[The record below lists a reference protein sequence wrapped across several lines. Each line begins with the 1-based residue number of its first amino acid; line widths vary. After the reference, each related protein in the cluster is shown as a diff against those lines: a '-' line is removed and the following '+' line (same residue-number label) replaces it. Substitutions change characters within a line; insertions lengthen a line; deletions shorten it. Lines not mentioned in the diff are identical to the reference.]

1 MNDEILTL
9 SMYFAERERRDGRFL
24 AETLLDLLDERGVN
38 TSVMLRGIAG
48 LGSANIARSDRSLSL
63 SEDSPVSIAA
73 VDTPDRISSLAGDVV
88 STVDRGMITVQRGR
102 FGHGSTPALGG
113 DVRLSLYLARRQR
126 IAGAPGYV
134 AVCDALHRLGFAAAE
149 VLLGVD
155 GTVAGE
161 RRKAR
166 FFSRNAEV
174 PLVVVGV
181 GSGAQAAAALEE
193 LRALVPEPLFT
204 VEPVLVCKSRGGA
217 LAVPGDVTGPEPFRR
232 LTVRTAEDTHHEGRP
247 IHRALIQRLKEY
259 GHSSGATV
267 LRGIW
272 GFHGGEEPHGD
283 GFPQL
288 TRHVPVS
295 TVIVGAAATVT
306 AIYPIVDELT
316 GRDGLVTCEAVHGM
330 LTRLGDQSVGELGL
344 N

>member
-1 MNDEILTL
+1 
-9 SMYFAERERRDGRFL
+9 
-24 AETLLDLLDERGVN
+24 
-38 TSVMLRGIAG
+38 MLRGIAG
-48 LGSANIARSDRSLSL
+48 LGPANIARSDRSLSL

-73 VDTPDRISSLAGDVV
+73 VDTPDRISSLAGDVAAMI
-88 STVDRGMITVQRGR
+88 DRGMITVQRGHV
-102 FGHGSTPALGG
+102 GQGPTPALRG
-113 DVRLSLYLARRQR
+113 DVRLSLYLGRRQR

-134 AVCDALHRLGFAAAE
+134 AVCDALHRLGFTAAE

-155 GTVAGE
+155 GTVAGQ
-161 RRKAR
+161 RRTAR

-181 GSGAQAAAALEE
+181 GSGARAATALDE
-193 LRALVPEPLFT
+193 LRALVREPLFT
-204 VEPVLVCKSRGGA
+204 VEPVLVCKSRGEA

-247 IHRALIQRLKEY
+247 IHRALIQRLKDY

-272 GFHGGEEPHGD
+272 GFHGGEDPHGD
-283 GFPQL
+283 RFPQL

-295 TVIVGAAATVT
+295 TVIVGTAANITD
-306 AIYPIVDELT
+306 IYPIVDELT
-316 GRDGLVTCEAVHGM
+316 GRDGLVMCEAVPGM
-330 LTRLGDQSVGELGL
+330 VTRHGDQSVGELGL
-344 N
+344 D